1 MIAFWISHLYTTAY
15 PCLTGV
21 TEFQIFKNLV
31 FHFTFG
37 KQAFRARPILW
48 PNPYSATVSVRA
60 GMSGNQPQLS
70 ELKLRG
76 HGSMHMEEAKCSC
89 GNVISKAVP
98 SIKLNKKDSAAATG
112 LIQDAGK
119 GTLNI
124 IRFWK
129 KQNFLPFLSFFL
141 FFSLQ
146 VPIIETHP
154 NYFLCRASS
163 VKYNVTLI

>member
-1 MIAFWISHLYTTAY
+1 
-15 PCLTGV
+15 
-21 TEFQIFKNLV
+21 
-31 FHFTFG
+31 
-37 KQAFRARPILW
+37 
-48 PNPYSATVSVRA
+48 
-60 GMSGNQPQLS
+60 MSGNQPQLS

-76 HGSMHMEEAKCSC
+76 HGSMHMEEAKRSC